1 MTKKKD
7 ILTESGVAQRV
18 APVSATQADV
28 KSTLLKTITAST
40 KLTASVFW
48 ETAEQKE
55 EKISIV
61 NEYFSNEAIR
71 QKALAQGFLFIEKFP
86 QAHRFL
92 LTNPL
97 KFQEFYLKK
106 FKKHTKSIADLN
118 DQEKY
123 GVLLVKARELVND
136 DANEDFLNKDFKKI
150 PNLRNNTKQQNTRGI
165 GFGKWNNYDDESLF

>member
-7 ILTESGVAQRV
+7 MLTESSTPQGT
-18 APVSATQADV
+18 APVSATQANV
-28 KSTLLKTITAST
+28 KSTLLKTMTAST
-40 KLTASVFW
+40 KLTAKVFW

-55 EKISIV
+55 EKLSIV
-61 NEYFSNEAIR
+61 NEYFANEEIR

-86 QAHRFL
+86 QAHRFFMI
-92 LTNPL
+92 NPL

-106 FKKHTKSIADLN
+106 FKKHAKSITDLT

-150 PNLRNNTKQQNTRGI
+150 PNMRTNGKQQSSKGV
-165 GFGKWNNYDDESLF
+165 GFGKWEYDDERRF